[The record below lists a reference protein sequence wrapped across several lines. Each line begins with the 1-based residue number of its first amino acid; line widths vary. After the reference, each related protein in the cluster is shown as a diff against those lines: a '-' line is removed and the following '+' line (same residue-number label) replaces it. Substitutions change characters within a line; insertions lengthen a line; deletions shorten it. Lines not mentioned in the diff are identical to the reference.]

1 MMHVAFYC
9 IQFSEDSLSDDPLD
23 QSGSSHLSF
32 SRNAPELGRQELCA
46 EQRLKCMNEDVFMH
60 LLFRR
65 LLTEISLFHLDS
77 VNAFELP
84 DRFQVQAFV
93 PNLLRF
99 LFSHRVNGINDLVA
113 LVLFPLIKQLRFRDF
128 PGLCQNRS
136 EIPPPELSISEC
148 TMHRF
153 HVEIGILN
161 VNIFRFTIS
170 FHIKIIWFF
179 NGFRVQPFGLC
190 Y

>member
-1 MMHVAFYC
+1 
-9 IQFSEDSLSDDPLD
+9 
-23 QSGSSHLSF
+23 
-32 SRNAPELGRQELCA
+32 
-46 EQRLKCMNEDVFMH
+46 MH

-65 LLTEISLFHLDS
+65 LLAEISLFHLDS

-84 DRFQVQAFV
+84 HRFQIQAFIS
-93 PNLLRF
+93 NLLRF
-99 LFSHRVNGINDLVA
+99 LFGYRVDGINDFA
-113 LVLFPLIKQLRFRDF
+113 ASVLFPLVKQFWFRDF
-128 PGLCQNRS
+128 PGLCQDRS
-136 EIPPPELSISEC
+136 EIPAPELSVSEC

-161 VNIFRFTIS
+161 VNIFRFAIS